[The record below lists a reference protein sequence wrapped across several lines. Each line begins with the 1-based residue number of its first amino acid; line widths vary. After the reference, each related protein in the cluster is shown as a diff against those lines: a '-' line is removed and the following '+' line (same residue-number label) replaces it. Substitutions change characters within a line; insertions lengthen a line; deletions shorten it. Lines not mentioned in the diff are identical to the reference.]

1 MIKIKLF
8 KPFLIVGCDIVRQK
22 LVIVYREIDGI
33 LVGILPFKAQGE
45 VGELEDN
52 WKTTFPHQKPEF

>member
-8 KPFLIVGCDIVRQK
+8 KPFLIVGCDIVGQK
-22 LVIVYREIDGI
+22 LVIVYREIHGI
-33 LVGILPFKAQGE
+33 LVGLLPFKAQGE

-52 WKTTFPHQKPEF
+52 WKKTFPRQKPEF